1 MQGLVWLLLLF
12 GLCFA
17 VERAV
22 RELRGRHAPMLL
34 TKARW
39 LVGLMLVGYLAG
51 VAFVA
56 GGYLLSHQALVG
68 PVAHW
73 VRGPHL

>member
-22 RELRGRHAPMLL
+22 RELRGRAPTLL

-39 LVGLMLVGYLAG
+39 LVGLMLVGYLAC

-56 GGYLLSHQALVG
+56 GSYWLFGEIISD
-68 PVAHW
+68 
-73 VRGPHL
+73 

>member
-1 MQGLVWLLLLF
+1 MHGLVWLLLLF

-22 RELRGRHAPMLL
+22 RELRGRAPTLL

-39 LVGLMLVGYLAG
+39 LVGLMLVGYLGG
-51 VAFVA
+51 VAFDA
-56 GGYLLSHQALVG
+56 GSYLLF
-68 PVAHW
+68 
-73 VRGPHL
+73 HLPLTWPLGQ

>member
-22 RELRGRHAPMLL
+22 RELRGRAPTLL

-39 LVGLMLVGYLAG
+39 LVGLMLVGYLACG
-51 VAFVA
+51 AFVA
-56 GGYLLSHQALVG
+56 GSYWLFGAAG
-68 PVAHW
+68 
-73 VRGPHL
+73 

>member
-39 LVGLMLVGYLAG
+39 LVGLMLVAYLAG
-51 VAFVA
+51 FVA
-56 GGYLLSHQALVG
+56 GGYLLSHQALIG
-68 PVAHW
+68 RVAQW

>member
-22 RELRGRHAPMLL
+22 RELRGRAPPLF

-39 LVGLMLVGYLAG
+39 LVGSMLVGYLGG

-56 GGYLLSHQALVG
+56 GSYLLSQALTG
-68 PVAHW
+68 PIAQ
-73 VRGPHL
+73 

>member
-22 RELRGRHAPMLL
+22 RELRGRGPMLL
-34 TKARW
+34 TKAR
-39 LVGLMLVGYLAG
+39 LLGGSMLVGYLGG
-51 VAFVA
+51 VAFDA
-56 GGYLLSHQALVG
+56 GSYLLSHLRRLG
-68 PVAHW
+68 
-73 VRGPHL
+73 RSGSE